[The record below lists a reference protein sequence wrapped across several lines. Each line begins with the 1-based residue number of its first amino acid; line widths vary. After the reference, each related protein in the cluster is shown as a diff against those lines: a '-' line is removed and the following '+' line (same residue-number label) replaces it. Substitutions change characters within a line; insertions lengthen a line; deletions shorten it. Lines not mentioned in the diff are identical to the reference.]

1 MSHTNFFFKY
11 ISQYLLLIKLHNK
24 EEDMTITHIPRVLY
38 QNKITEVLDD
48 IRYQYGKLTRKGYIY
63 GLIAIDQDAKIIAID
78 SRFDRRLNYWDL
90 SSIGAA
96 LYGVAR
102 QGQDFFETESLERAT
117 IIYSDMQLFVKSI
130 GNVELQKKGKRDI
143 LIVLLTD
150 NEVNLGVMILQMSKF
165 AQKIKEEIEKNEH
178 MKNVLKMPE
187 NEIKEHIRE
196 LKKQI
201 FKDKIGT
208 I

>member
-1 MSHTNFFFKY
+1 MINHVPK
-11 ISQYLLLIKLHNK
+11 
-24 EEDMTITHIPRVLY
+24 VLY
-38 QNKITEVLDD
+38 KNSITEVLDE
-48 IRYQYGKLTRKGYIY
+48 IRYNYGKLTRKGYIY
-63 GLIAIDQDAKIIAID
+63 GLITIDQDAKIIAID
-78 SRFDRRLNYWDL
+78 SRFDRKLNYWDL

-130 GNVELQKKGKRDI
+130 GNIELQKKGKRDI

-150 NEVNLGVMILQMSKF
+150 KEVNLGVMILQMSKF
-165 AQKIKEEIEKNEH
+165 AMKIREEIERNEH
-178 MKNVLKMPE
+178 MKNVLRMPE
-187 NEIKEHIRE
+187 QEIKEHIKE

-201 FKDKIGT
+201 FSDRIGT
-208 I
+208 IS

>member
-1 MSHTNFFFKY
+1 MIN
-11 ISQYLLLIKLHNK
+11 
-24 EEDMTITHIPRVLY
+24 HIPKVLY

-48 IRYQYGKLTRKGYIY
+48 IRYHYGKLTRKGYIY

-78 SRFDRRLNYWDL
+78 SRFDRKLNYWDL

-117 IIYSDMQLFVKSI
+117 IIYSDMRLFVKSI

-150 NEVNLGVMILQMSKF
+150 NEVNLGVMILQMSNF
-165 AQKIKEEIEKNEH
+165 ALKIREEIEKNEK
-178 MKNVLKMPE
+178 MKDTLKMSE
-187 NEIKEHIRE
+187 EEIKAHINK
-196 LKKQI
+196 LKKEI

-208 I
+208 IS

>member
-1 MSHTNFFFKY
+1 
-11 ISQYLLLIKLHNK
+11 
-24 EEDMTITHIPRVLY
+24 
-38 QNKITEVLDD
+38 DD
-48 IRYQYGKLTRKGYIY
+48 IRYNYGKLTRKGYIY

-78 SRFDRRLNYWDL
+78 SRFDRKLNYWDL

-102 QGQDFFETESLERAT
+102 QGQDFFETEALEQAT
-117 IIYSDMQLFVKSI
+117 IIYSDMRLFVKSI

-150 NEVNLGVMILQMSKF
+150 NDVNLGVMFLQMSKF
-165 AQKIKEEIEKNEH
+165 AQKIKEEIERNEH

-187 NEIKEHIRE
+187 KDIKEHIKE

-201 FKDKIGT
+201 FSDKIG
-208 I
+208 IIS

>member
-1 MSHTNFFFKY
+1 M
-11 ISQYLLLIKLHNK
+11 
-24 EEDMTITHIPRVLY
+24 ITHIPKILY
-38 QNKITEVLDD
+38 ENKITEVLDD

-63 GLIAIDQDAKIIAID
+63 GLIAIDQDAKIVAID
-78 SRFDRRLNYWDL
+78 SRFDRKLNYWDL

-102 QGQDFFETESLERAT
+102 QGQDFFDTESLERAT
-117 IIYSDMQLFVKSI
+117 IIYSDMRLFVKSI
-130 GNVELQKKGKRDI
+130 GNIELQKKGKRDI

-165 AQKIKEEIEKNEH
+165 AQKIREEIERNEH
-178 MKNVLKMPE
+178 MKNVLRMPE
-187 NEIKEHIRE
+187 KEIKEHIKD

-201 FKDKIGT
+201 FSDKIGS
-208 I
+208 IS

>member
-1 MSHTNFFFKY
+1 
-11 ISQYLLLIKLHNK
+11 L
-24 EEDMTITHIPRVLY
+24 TITHIPKVLY
-38 QNKITEVLDD
+38 QNKITKVLDD
-48 IRYQYGKLTRKGYIY
+48 IRYNYGKLTRKGYIY

-78 SRFDRRLNYWDL
+78 SRFDRKLNYWDL

-102 QGQDFFETESLERAT
+102 QGQDFFETESLERASL
-117 IIYSDMQLFVKSI
+117 IYSDMRLFVKSI
-130 GNVELQKKGKRDI
+130 GTIKLQKKGKRDI

-150 NEVNLGVMILQMSKF
+150 NEVNLGVIILQMSKF
-165 AQKIKEEIEKNEH
+165 AQRIKEEIEKNEH
-178 MKNVLKMPE
+178 MKIVLRMPE
-187 NEIKEHIRE
+187 KDIKEHIKE

-208 I
+208 IS

>member
-1 MSHTNFFFKY
+1 
-11 ISQYLLLIKLHNK
+11 
-24 EEDMTITHIPRVLY
+24 MTLTHIPKVLY

-48 IRYQYGKLTRKGYIY
+48 IRYNYGKLTRKGYIY

-78 SRFDRRLNYWDL
+78 SRFDRKLNYWDL

-117 IIYSDMQLFVKSI
+117 IIYSDMRLFVKSI
-130 GNVELQKKGKRDI
+130 GNIELQKKGKRDI

-165 AQKIKEEIEKNEH
+165 AQTIKEEIEKNEH

-187 NEIKEHIRE
+187 KDIKEHIKE

-208 I
+208 IS